1 MEKTNQKLPV
11 NGNSQANEPTITLTQ
26 SQFIAYLESVFAEGE
41 KQVKKYLESEEW
53 RAIYE

>member
-11 NGNSQANEPTITLTQ
+11 NGNNQANEPTITLTQ
-26 SQFIAYLESVFAEGE
+26 SQFVAYLEAVFAEGE
-41 KQVKKYLESEEW
+41 KQFKKYLESEEW